1 MMTKWFTT
9 NLERG
14 RRYIVPVSYPPIVVT
29 SRAESRQQTF
39 RNDTSV
45 IGPAT
50 AVRPA
55 RVKYYRYVPVT
66 FDLAAVAPPAVLL
79 RQPVWCDRAS
89 SGNRSARRMPAILK
103 KLP

>member
-50 AVRPA
+50 AV
-55 RVKYYRYVPVT
+55 
-66 FDLAAVAPPAVLL
+66 
-79 RQPVWCDRAS
+79 
-89 SGNRSARRMPAILK
+89 
-103 KLP
+103 